1 MPKILIVED
10 DKHILTGLVD
20 NLTME
25 GYKTIIARD
34 GREALAQAKDKSPDL
49 IILDIML
56 PKLNGLEVCK
66 ELRARGMNIPIII
79 LSARAQESDKILGL
93 ELGAD
98 DYVTKPFSPRELLTR
113 VKAVLRRIE
122 TAGKVED
129 IFSFGDVTV
138 DFKKFQAFKKGKEGK
153 IGGEKGTEEKG
164 LSSRDPEA
172 LDSSSRGG
180 AAGADEAISNKRVE
194 INLTAGECKI
204 LKLLIS
210 SLGEPVS
217 RHKIL
222 AEIWTDENVTTRT
235 VDTHICNL
243 RDKLEDDPAN
253 PKHIITVHRIG
264 YKFV

>member
-10 DKHILTGLVD
+10 DKHILTGLED

-34 GREALAQAKDKSPDL
+34 GREAIAQAKDKSPDL

-113 VKAVLRRIE
+113 VKTVLRRAE
-122 TAGKVED
+122 GAGKVDD

-138 DFKKFQAFKKGKEGK
+138 DFKKFQAVKKG
-153 IGGEKGTEEKG
+153 
-164 LSSRDPEA
+164 SSVILRSEA
-172 LDSSSRGG
+172 TKDLKDSSAASRPQNDKK
-180 AAGADEAISNKRVE
+180 AAGKE
-194 INLTAGECKI
+194 IKLTAAECKI
-204 LKLLIS
+204 LKLLVS
-210 SLGEPVS
+210 SPGEPVS

-222 AEIWTDENVTTRT
+222 AEIWTDEDVTTRT
-235 VDTHICNL
+235 VDTHIWNL
-243 RDKLEDDPAN
+243 RDKLEDDPSN

-264 YKFV
+264 YKFVE